1 MKKVVD
7 KVKFVAV
14 KSLTRLVLAALDN
27 ANMQIHAQAMKF
39 TKTALPPL
47 REEAHQ
53 IAERFLKNLNAHF
66 DSLTT
71 LAPNEDSVE
80 DYDDL
85 SLVDN
90 DHLEAIIAMEGMVNH
105 ARNSDIQQ
113 YISFS
118 TRLNSLFEN
127 VHIDETNNP
136 LDPEQIGDSF
146 NQAIR
151 PLGLKA
157 HYLLTIYREF
167 NKAVFHNLEDV
178 LIEANDVLIKL
189 DVMPDLDIKARNR
202 ELQRAKRAANRPTTD
217 AQTRAFSDDDIASK
231 TANQAPV
238 DNQAMFAMMQTLVQ
252 GLVNNT
258 SNAVLPVFAATAIAA
273 SDSDTA
279 GLATRQKTLEDQQ
292 STLIAM
298 LNRVQNTLL
307 NENATTSGA
316 ALSSSRVAD
325 TINQTLEKVTESG
338 EIAAIDPQSSDV
350 IHLVTLLFEA
360 IWKDDSLPV
369 VMKELI
375 GRTQIS
381 IIKIALSDTTFF
393 GDEQHAGR
401 VILNEFA
408 MAGIAWT
415 EPELLAS
422 DPIYMKVKELVEK
435 ILAQS
440 DLDTQFLQ
448 SCINELRAFKTE
460 FTGQDANLEQRLR
473 ETSDHSERL
482 DDVHMFVTQKIN
494 ERILKS
500 NLDPSIR
507 KVLDTF
513 MHEFLV
519 KLVLKEG
526 PGGSSWKPVM
536 STIDV
541 LVWSVKTEKQTGDK
555 ERFKKVN
562 PRLLDNLEK
571 ALEIG
576 GASKSKLTK
585 IMRQLKQVQDFSFH
599 SAELANAKQDATL
612 ANANPSTAASASQ
625 TVKREPPP
633 LPRNDPHLRQI
644 DKLPIGVWLEFKG
657 VAGTPVRCTLAAKI
671 DSIDK
676 MFFVNRQ
683 GVRVVELTR
692 MRLARELKAGSVKI
706 VSEGSLVDRAMESV
720 ISKLKDAGKMPS
732 AMPKQD

>member
-1 MKKVVD
+1 
-7 KVKFVAV
+7 
-14 KSLTRLVLAALDN
+14 
-27 ANMQIHAQAMKF
+27 
-39 TKTALPPL
+39 
-47 REEAHQ
+47 
-53 IAERFLKNLNAHF
+53 
-66 DSLTT
+66 
-71 LAPNEDSVE
+71 
-80 DYDDL
+80 
-85 SLVDN
+85 
-90 DHLEAIIAMEGMVNH
+90 
-105 ARNSDIQQ
+105 
-113 YISFS
+113 
-118 TRLNSLFEN
+118 
-127 VHIDETNNP
+127 
-136 LDPEQIGDSF
+136 
-146 NQAIR
+146 
-151 PLGLKA
+151 
-157 HYLLTIYREF
+157 
-167 NKAVFHNLEDV
+167 
-178 LIEANDVLIKL
+178 
-189 DVMPDLDIKARNR
+189 
-202 ELQRAKRAANRPTTD
+202 
-217 AQTRAFSDDDIASK
+217 
-231 TANQAPV
+231 
-238 DNQAMFAMMQTLVQ
+238 
-252 GLVNNT
+252 
-258 SNAVLPVFAATAIAA
+258 
-273 SDSDTA
+273 
-279 GLATRQKTLEDQQ
+279 
-292 STLIAM
+292 M
-298 LNRVQNTLL
+298 LNRAQNTLL

-316 ALSSSRVAD
+316 ALNSSIVAD
-325 TINQTLEKVTESG
+325 SINQTLEKITESG
-338 EIAAIDPQSSDV
+338 EIEAIDPQSSDV
-350 IHLVTLLFEA
+350 INLVTLLFEA
-360 IWKDDSLPV
+360 VWKDDPLPV

-381 IIKIALSDTTFF
+381 IIKTALSDTTFF

-415 EPELLAS
+415 EPELLVS

-440 DLDTQFLQ
+440 DVDTQFLQ
-448 SCINELRAFKTE
+448 RCINELRAFKTE

-482 DDVHMFVTQKIN
+482 DDVHMFVMQKID
-494 ERILKS
+494 ERIFES

-541 LVWSVKTEKQTGDK
+541 LVWSVKTEKQTGDM

-599 SAELANAKQDATL
+599 AAELANTKQDATL
-612 ANANPSTAASASQ
+612 ANANPSSAASASQ
-625 TVKREPPP
+625 SVKREPPP

-644 DKLPIGVWLEFKG
+644 NKLPIGVWLEFKG

-720 ISKLKDAGKMPS
+720 ISKLKEAGKMPS
-732 AMPKQD
+732 AVPKQD

>member
-1 MKKVVD
+1 MKKIVD
-7 KVKFVAV
+7 KVKFLSV
-14 KSLTRLVLAALDN
+14 KSLTRLVLVALEN
-27 ANMQIHAQAMKF
+27 ADLQIRSQSMKF
-39 TKTALPPL
+39 TKTVIPPL
-47 REEAHQ
+47 REEAHP
-53 IAERFLKNLNAHF
+53 IAERFLKNLNGHF
-66 DSLTT
+66 DALTT
-71 LAPNEDSVE
+71 LVPRENPVDG
-80 DYDDL
+80 YDDL
-85 SLVDN
+85 AVADN
-90 DHLEAIIAMEGMVNH
+90 DYLEAIIAMEGMVNH

-113 YISFS
+113 YISFG
-118 TRLNSLFEN
+118 TRLDSLFEN

-136 LDPEQIGDSF
+136 LDPEQIGNSF
-146 NQAIR
+146 NRAIR

-178 LIEANDVLIKL
+178 LIEANDVLINL

-217 AQTRAFSDDDIASK
+217 AQTRAFADDEV
-231 TANQAPV
+231 ANKAGHQAPV

-252 GLVNNT
+252 ELLKNT
-258 SNAVLPVFAATAIAA
+258 SNAVLPIPTTIAA
-273 SDSDTA
+273 SDGDNA
-279 GLATRQKTLEDQQ
+279 DLAARQKDLEDQQ

-298 LNRVQNTLL
+298 LNSVQNTLL
-307 NENATTSGA
+307 NESVTSA
-316 ALSSSRVAD
+316 PAINSSSVAD
-325 TINQTLEKVTESG
+325 SIKQTLEEVTQSG
-338 EIAAIDPQSSDV
+338 EITAMGTQSSDV
-350 IHLVTLLFEA
+350 INLVTLLFEA

-381 IIKIALSDTTFF
+381 IMKIALSDTTFF

-435 ILAQS
+435 ILAQP
-440 DLDTQFLQ
+440 DLDIQFLQ

-460 FTGQDANLEQRLR
+460 FTGQDANLEQSLR
-473 ETSDHSERL
+473 ESSDHSERL
-482 DDVHMFVTQKIN
+482 EDVHTFVTQKID
-494 ERILKS
+494 ERILNT

-541 LVWSVKTEKQTGDK
+541 LVWTVKAEKHEGDK
-555 ERFKKVN
+555 ERFEKIN
-562 PRLLDNLEK
+562 PRLLDNLGK

-599 SAELANAKQDATL
+599 TAELASAKQDATL
-612 ANANPSTAASASQ
+612 AKANPSTVASAMPV
-625 TVKREPPP
+625 VKREPPP
-633 LPRNDPHLRQI
+633 LPRDDPHLRQI

-683 GVRVVELTR
+683 GVKVVELTR

-720 ISKLKDAGKMPS
+720 ISKLKEAGKLKDTT
-732 AMPKQD
+732 PKEN